1 MVNYNYSKVYKITNS
16 IDDEIYIGSTTY
28 QYLATRINSH
38 RMMCKDIS
46 GRRDS
51 KLYNKMRELGVE
63 NFKIELLEEVKCD
76 CKEALLLKEQEY
88 IDLLKP
94 SLNMLRCKPRTQEE
108 IKEYKNQW
116 YRNKRIKEGKVK
128 KTKKT
133 PEEMREYKRQWA
145 LKKKE
150 LNIKYI

>member
-1 MVNYNYSKVYKITNS
+1 MVNYKYSKVYKITNS

-63 NFKIELLEEVKCD
+63 NFKIELLEEVNCES
-76 CKEALLLKEQEY
+76 KEDLLKKEQEY

-94 SLNMLRCKPRTQEE
+94 SLNMLRCKPRTEEE
-108 IKEYKNQW
+108 IKEYKKQW
-116 YRNKRIKEGKVK
+116 GQNKRLKEGKVK
-128 KTKKT
+128 RIKRT
-133 PEEMREYKRQWA
+133 PEEIREYKRTWA
-145 LKKKE
+145 YNKRQV
-150 LNIKYI
+150 IKQYK

>member
-1 MVNYNYSKVYKITNS
+1 MVNYNYSKVYKIINS

-28 QYLATRINSH
+28 QYLCNRMNQH
-38 RMMCKDIS
+38 RMSCKDIS

-51 KLYNKMRELGVE
+51 KLYNKMRELGIE

-76 CKEALLLKEQEY
+76 NKEALLIKEQEY

-94 SLNMLRCKPRTQEE
+94 SLNMLRCKPRTKEE
-108 IKEYKNQW
+108 IKEYKKQW
-116 YRNKRIKEGKVK
+116 EENKRIKEGKIKRV
-128 KTKKT
+128 KKT
-133 PEEMREYKRQWA
+133 PEEIKEYKRQWA

-150 LNIKYI
+150 KMKIN